1 MDLDMKFYFVLFAYV
16 LMVNAMDKSCQ
27 NSEKFETCIYTE
39 KVLEFS
45 EGRMDTK
52 LQVKPF
58 MIETDI
64 GDDVIQCL
72 GKCLEYSPTCKG
84 INFLGSSSSGEKS
97 VCEILEHYF
106 DDHDTRKKLVC
117 ADSWIYY
124 GVSQISVRGVF
135 KVYSV

>member
-1 MDLDMKFYFVLFAYV
+1 MIDMMKFSLIFISCLVLV
-16 LMVNAMDKSCQ
+16 VNPLIEEAWQ
-27 NSEKFETCIYTE
+27 NEE
-39 KVLEFS
+39 KVVEFS

-135 KVYSV
+135 KSYSV

>member
-1 MDLDMKFYFVLFAYV
+1 MIDMMKFSLIFISCLVLV
-16 LMVNAMDKSCQ
+16 VNPLIEEAWQ
-27 NSEKFETCIYTE
+27 NEE
-39 KVLEFS
+39 KVVEFS

-106 DDHDTRKKLVC
+106 DNHDTRKKLVC

-135 KVYSV
+135 KSYSV

>member
-1 MDLDMKFYFVLFAYV
+1 MIDMMKFSLIFISCLVLV
-16 LMVNAMDKSCQ
+16 VNPLIEEAWQ
-27 NSEKFETCIYTE
+27 NEE
-39 KVLEFS
+39 KVVEFS

-135 KVYSV
+135 KAYSV

>member
-1 MDLDMKFYFVLFAYV
+1 MIDMMKFSLIFISCLVLV
-16 LMVNAMDKSCQ
+16 VNPLIEEAWQ
-27 NSEKFETCIYTE
+27 NEE
-39 KVLEFS
+39 KVVEFS

-64 GDDVIQCL
+64 GYDVIQCL

-84 INFLGSSSSGEKS
+84 INFLGSSSSGETS

-135 KVYSV
+135 KSYSV

>member
-1 MDLDMKFYFVLFAYV
+1 MIDMMKFSLIFISCLVLV
-16 LMVNAMDKSCQ
+16 VNPLIEEAWQ
-27 NSEKFETCIYTE
+27 NEE
-39 KVLEFS
+39 KVVEFS

>member
-1 MDLDMKFYFVLFAYV
+1 MIDMMKFSLIFISCLVLV
-16 LMVNAMDKSCQ
+16 VNPLIEEAWQ
-27 NSEKFETCIYTE
+27 NEE
-39 KVLEFS
+39 KVVEFS

-84 INFLGSSSSGEKS
+84 INFQGSSSSGEKS

-117 ADSWIYY
+117 ANSWIYY

-135 KVYSV
+135 KSYSV

>member
-1 MDLDMKFYFVLFAYV
+1 MIDMMKFSLIFISCLVLV
-16 LMVNAMDKSCQ
+16 VNPLIEEAWQ
-27 NSEKFETCIYTE
+27 NEE
-39 KVLEFS
+39 KVFEFS

-135 KVYSV
+135 NSYSV